1 MRPPKIPVP
10 FIAGVLITLVFF
22 IIAFQIQG
30 IEITEKLWIALFFF
44 AFIVGMAISIWRR
57 GIFHQGHFPVVLGF
71 IFVVVGLVMFN
82 GTFTYKEVNPET
94 GELQQR
100 EQMWDLTPQESGAF
114 IILIVLGILSIV
126 SGMKQ
131 IFANSYWWGR
141 R

>member
-10 FIAGVLITLVFF
+10 FIAGFLVSFVFF
-22 IIAFQIQG
+22 IIAFG
-30 IEITEKLWIALFFF
+30 IFNINITDKLWIAILGFSILV
-44 AFIVGMAISIWRR
+44 AMSVSIWRR

-82 GTFTYKEVNPET
+82 GTFTFKTVDEVT
-94 GELQQR
+94 GELVQR
-100 EQMWDLTPQESGAF
+100 EQMWDLTPPEAGAF
-114 IILIVLGILSIV
+114 ILLIVVGILSIV